1 MSYYIGIDIGGTFT
15 DAVVLDDDGQARL
28 YKTPTTP
35 LDAAEGVNE
44 ALRLA
49 ELDLGMPTGSLLSE
63 VGYFG
68 LGTTVATNAMIERK
82 GVRTGLITTRGFR
95 DTLLMQRGMGQW
107 SGLDAEQVIHYSQR
121 RLPDP
126 IIPRPLIEEVSERVD
141 YKGATVLELDEDDAR
156 RAIDALLVNGVE
168 AIAVCLLWSF
178 RNPRHE
184 QRIGELIRE
193 ADGDVYLSLSS
204 ELAPLLG
211 EYERTATTAI
221 NAYLGPRVRAYVRD
235 LSRSLNER
243 GLAGPFRIVDSGGGV
258 ITPERCGRE
267 PVSILTSG
275 PTGGVLASAK
285 LAERI
290 GIANVLTT
298 DMGGTSF
305 DVGMIVDGAPVVAN
319 QQEVAGYHVL
329 KPAIKVTA
337 IGAGGG
343 SIARVGDGGQLLV
356 GPSSAGA
363 IPGPVCYA
371 RGGVQPTV
379 TDADVVLGIID
390 PEYFLGGTFPLD
402 REAAER
408 AIADRIAAPL
418 DMSVQEAAAGIKSIA
433 DHKMADLLDTLTIG
447 QGHDPRDFVVFA
459 YGGAGPSH
467 CHAFGSELGVRA
479 ICVPAT
485 ATVHSAFGAVMSDLH
500 VTAELSD
507 LMHARSF
514 EQAGTILDASRIARN
529 FERLE
534 AQAEEALLQSGAT
547 PDGISRERFVD
558 MRFRMQVNRLTVP
571 MPAGEVDT
579 TEVTALVARF
589 ERQFEE
595 LYGAG
600 SAYVGAGVEI
610 VSFRVQG
617 HGHLA
622 KPELTRLDRPTGA
635 KSGALPD
642 RRIFLGRE
650 VGEVK
655 AQVLRGSALNPGDVI
670 EGPAVIEHPGTTIFV
685 GPDQHATIDEL
696 DNTMITLGAPAGPG
710 EVNGRVH

>member
-1 MSYYIGIDIGGTFT
+1 MTYFVGIDIGGTFT
-15 DAVVLDDDGQARL
+15 DAVVLDDDGSTRL

-35 LDAAEGVNE
+35 HDAAEGVNN
-44 ALRLA
+44 ALALA
-49 ELDLGMPTGSLLSE
+49 EDDLGIAAGSLLSL

-107 SGLDAEQVIHYSQR
+107 SGLDLEQVIHYSER
-121 RLPDP
+121 RLPEP

-141 YKGATVLELDEDDAR
+141 YKGEVILALDEDDVR
-156 RAIDALLVNGVE
+156 RAIDALLAQDVE

-178 RNPRHE
+178 RNPAHE
-184 QRIGELIRE
+184 QRVGELIRE
-193 ADGDVYLSLSS
+193 AGEGVYLSLSS
-204 ELAPLLG
+204 ELAPMLG

-221 NAYLGPRVRAYVRD
+221 NAYLGPRVSAYMRD
-235 LSRSLNER
+235 LSNSLRDR
-243 GLAGPFRIVDSGGGV
+243 GLNGPFRIVDSGGGV
-258 ITPERCGRE
+258 ITPDRCGAE

-285 LAERI
+285 LAERL
-290 GIANVLTT
+290 GIRNVLTT

-305 DVGMIVDGAPVVAN
+305 DVGTIVDGNPVVTH

-343 SIARVGDGGQLLV
+343 SIAHVNESGQLLV
-356 GPSSAGA
+356 GPRSAGA
-363 IPGPVCYA
+363 VPGPVCYG
-371 RGGVQPTV
+371 RGGTEPTV
-379 TDADVVLGIID
+379 TDADVVLGILD

-402 REAAER
+402 REAATR
-408 AIADRIAAPL
+408 AIEERVARPL
-418 DMSVQEAAAGIKSIA
+418 GMSVEQAAAGIKSIA

-459 YGGAGPSH
+459 YGGAGPAH
-467 CHAFGSELGVRA
+467 CHAFGAELGVQG
-479 ICVPAT
+479 ICIPAT

-500 VTAELSD
+500 ITAELSD
-507 LMHARSF
+507 LMHAGDF
-514 EQAGTILDASRIARN
+514 EGAAAALDAGRIQANLDQLQR
-529 FERLE
+529 
-534 AQAEEALLQSGAT
+534 QAENALRESGASE
-547 PDGISRERFVD
+547 DGISCERFIG
-558 MRFRMQVNRLTVP
+558 MRFRMQVQRITVP
-571 MPAGEVDT
+571 VRDGELTQADIG
-579 TEVTALVARF
+579 ALLERF

-600 SAYVGAGVEI
+600 SAYRGAGVEL

-617 HGHLA
+617 HGRLE
-622 KPELTRLDRPTGA
+622 KPELTSLARPATGA
-635 KSGALPD
+635 STELPK
-642 RRIFLGRE
+642 RRLYLGGE
-650 VGEVK
+650 VGMVT
-655 AQVLRGSALNPGDVI
+655 AQVLRGTGLAADQVI

-685 GPDQHATIDEL
+685 GPGQRAEIDDL
-696 DNTMITLGAPAGPG
+696 DNTMIKLAGSGAGA
-710 EVNGRVH
+710 

>member
-1 MSYYIGIDIGGTFT
+1 MSYYVGIDIGGTFT
-15 DAVVLDDDGQARL
+15 DAVVLDDAGQTRL

-49 ELDLGMPTGSLLSE
+49 ELDLGMPEGSLLSE
-63 VGYFG
+63 VAYFG

-107 SGLDAEQVIHYSQR
+107 TGLDAEQLIHYSQR
-121 RLPDP
+121 KLPEP
-126 IIPRPLIEEVSERVD
+126 IVPRPLIEEVSERID
-141 YKGATVLELDEDDAR
+141 YKGATILELDEADAR
-156 RAIDALLVNGVE
+156 RAIEGLLARGVE

-178 RNPRHE
+178 RNPSHE

-193 ADGDVYLSLSS
+193 LDSDIYLSLSS
-204 ELAPLLG
+204 DLAPLLG

-221 NAYLGPRVRAYVRD
+221 NAYLGPRVRGYVRD
-235 LSRSLNER
+235 LSASLSER

-285 LAERI
+285 LAERL
-290 GIANVLTT
+290 GITHVLTT

-305 DVGMIVDGAPVVAN
+305 DVGMIVDGAPVVTH

-343 SIARVGDGGQLLV
+343 SIARVDPSRQLLV
-356 GPSSAGA
+356 GPGSAGA
-363 IPGPVCYA
+363 MPGPVCYG
-371 RGGVQPTV
+371 RGGLEPTV

-390 PEYFLGGTFPLD
+390 PEFFLGGTFPLD
-402 REAAER
+402 RAAAEQ
-408 AIADRIAAPL
+408 AIEERIAQPL
-418 DMSVQEAAAGIKSIA
+418 GMSCQQAAAGIKAIA

-459 YGGAGPSH
+459 YGGAGPAH
-467 CHAFGSELGVRA
+467 CHAFGAELAARS
-479 ICVPAT
+479 ICIPAT

-500 VTAELSD
+500 VSAELAD
-507 LMHARSF
+507 PMHARVF
-514 EQAGTILDASRIARN
+514 EEAAQSLDAVRITGN
-529 FERLE
+529 LDQLQ
-534 AQAEEALLQSGAT
+534 AQAEEALRESGA
-547 PDGISRERFVD
+547 DSGDMSCERFID
-558 MRFRMQVNRLTVP
+558 MRFRMQVQRIPVP
-571 MPAGEVDT
+571 VPAGVVT
-579 TEVTALVARF
+579 PAEVTGLLARF

-600 SAYVGAGVEI
+600 SAYRGAGVEI
-610 VSFRVQG
+610 VAFRVDA
-617 HGHLA
+617 HGRLA
-622 KPELTRLDRPTGA
+622 KPDLTQLERPTG
-635 KSGALPD
+635 SETIGLPA
-642 RRIFLGRE
+642 RRIYLSE
-650 VGEVK
+650 DLGEVE
-655 AQVLRGSALNPGDVI
+655 AQVVRGSALRPGDVLD
-670 EGPAVIEHPGTTIFV
+670 GPAVIEHPGTTIFV
-685 GPDQHATIDEL
+685 GPGQRAQIDEL
-696 DNTMITLGAPAGPG
+696 DNTIISFEAG
-710 EVNGRVH
+710 GR

>member
-1 MSYYIGIDIGGTFT
+1 MSYYVGIDIGGTFT
-15 DAVVLDDDGQARL
+15 DAVVLDDRGQTRL

-35 LDAAEGVNE
+35 HDAAEGVNN
-44 ALRLA
+44 ALALA
-49 ELDLGMPTGSLLSE
+49 EADLELDAGALLSE

-107 SGLDAEQVIHYSQR
+107 SGLDFEQVIHYSQR
-121 RLPDP
+121 RLPEP
-126 IIPRPLIEEVSERVD
+126 IVPRPLIQEVSERVD
-141 YKGATVLELDEDDAR
+141 YKGATIVELDEADAR
-156 RAIDALLVNGVE
+156 RAIAELLEQEVE
-168 AIAVCLLWSF
+168 SIAVCLLWSF
-178 RNPRHE
+178 RNPAHE
-184 QRIGELIRE
+184 RRIGELVRE
-193 ADGDVYLSLSS
+193 AAGDIYLSLSS

-235 LSRSLNER
+235 LSGSLAQR
-243 GLAGPFRIVDSGGGV
+243 GLAGPFRVVDSGGGV
-258 ITPERCGRE
+258 ITPERCGLE

-285 LAERI
+285 LAERL
-290 GIANVLTT
+290 GIPNVLTT

-305 DVGMIVDGAPVVAN
+305 DVGTIVDGAPVVTH

-343 SIARVGDGGQLLV
+343 SIAHVDASGQLLV
-356 GPSSAGA
+356 GPRSAGA
-363 IPGPVCYA
+363 VPGPVCYG
-371 RGGVQPTV
+371 RGGTQPTV

-390 PEYFLGGTFPLD
+390 PGYFLGGTFALD
-402 REAAER
+402 RAGAER
-408 AIADRIAAPL
+408 AIEQHVAKPL
-418 DMSVQEAAAGIKSIA
+418 GMSVEQAAAGIKSIA

-467 CHAFGSELGVRA
+467 CHAFGSELGVQA

-507 LMHARSF
+507 LMHARDF
-514 EQAGTILDASRIARN
+514 DGAAEALDAARISAN
-529 FERLE
+529 LDRLQ
-534 AQAEEALLQSGAT
+534 AQVETALRESGAT
-547 PDGISRERFVD
+547 PEGISCERFVGI
-558 MRFRMQVNRLTVP
+558 RFRMQVQRLSVP
-571 MPAGEVDT
+571 VAAKELTSADID
-579 TEVTALVARF
+579 ELLARF

-595 LYGAG
+595 LYGEG
-600 SAYVGAGVEI
+600 SAYRGAGVEI

-617 HGHLA
+617 RGHLD
-622 KPELTRLDRPTGA
+622 KPGLAALSRPGGAVERELP
-635 KSGALPD
+635 S
-642 RRIFLGRE
+642 RRIYLGE
-650 VGEVK
+650 EIGAVT
-655 AQVLRGSALNPGDVI
+655 AQVLRGSALGAGDTV

-685 GPDQHATIDEL
+685 GPDQRAEIDEL
-696 DNTMITLGAPAGPG
+696 DNTMISFARGG
-710 EVNGRVH
+710 GRA